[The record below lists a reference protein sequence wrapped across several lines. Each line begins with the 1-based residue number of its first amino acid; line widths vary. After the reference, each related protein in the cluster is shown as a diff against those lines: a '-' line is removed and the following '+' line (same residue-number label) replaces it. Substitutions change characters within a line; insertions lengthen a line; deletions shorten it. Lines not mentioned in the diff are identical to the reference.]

1 MAEYDGEIR
10 IKTLIEN
17 GEASSKL
24 MQMESQ
30 FQKLARE
37 ADKLCK
43 TLKELASQKIPTEE
57 YKAVQMQIEK
67 IRLLLINF

>member
-30 FQKLARE
+30 FHWTFWKSMQRE
-37 ADKLCK
+37 QRTAIFILR
-43 TLKELASQKIPTEE
+43 
-57 YKAVQMQIEK
+57 V
-67 IRLLLINF
+67 

>member
-37 ADKLCK
+37 AERRILGVRR
-43 TLKELASQKIPTEE
+43 EA
-57 YKAVQMQIEK
+57 
-67 IRLLLINF
+67 